1 MTLLRPSLALLP
13 LLVAL
18 SACRRADR
26 SPPRPGTRE
35 ARTPASGASPA
46 GPVVVD
52 LLESFTRASIDT
64 DGPVVDLGEPQAAA
78 FLYGVAPLRNET
90 LQGDSWAD
98 IGARL
103 SLRVPIDQGHSGDD
117 DPLDPPGFIRFR
129 VRRANSRSVAVIV
142 DGLLV
147 RTAALPANQAVGVVS
162 VAIPRDRFTRTP
174 TEVELRFTTSRLKPG
189 MTPRAS
195 LEVDWVHLARSD
207 AAPTV
212 VSGLLSDV
220 TLEGPPRRALTF
232 HPPTALGITRVLPPD
247 ATFRVALGAEC
258 PRGASRAPP
267 PLAARVRVELDG
279 EAALERTFQI
289 APNRAWTEGSLDL
302 SRFAGRPARITV
314 QAQEGAEIRLA
325 AAAPRLEFTRATVPH
340 APAPT
345 HVVLVVVRGLRP
357 DRLWPQLSPRLTH
370 GGFARLLREGSHALV
385 TAPGP
390 RPWSALM
397 SATSGLPVDVHRV
410 FEHTDLLSDE
420 APTLTSEMAA
430 RGVSVSCF
438 SEDPL
443 WLGSGADRGCASRWS
458 CATHPGQ
465 CRADAVLAAAA
476 EELTRSHASQ
486 GLTLVVSRGGAFPLD
501 PSAEHIAAIDPTP
514 YEGTLTPA
522 QTVAL
527 AERGHRGDVRLD
539 PRDQDR
545 LNLLYDASLRSVD
558 QGLALLLDRIT
569 EAHLDDRVMV
579 VVVGDRGVPLGEQ
592 RAVWEGPMSQR
603 EVNTTAM
610 LWRGPGVPA
619 GQLLGAALGVVD
631 GAATA
636 LAAFDIETPAEME
649 GRSVR
654 DPDVLH
660 DRALTVE
667 GDARGALGLRFGA
680 LLALPRPMALGGG
693 LSLRSV
699 DDPSG
704 DDLASSQPIARALA
718 WQSLA
723 LASPA
728 AGRRVFRAPTRVI
741 AP

>member
-1 MTLLRPSLALLP
+1 LTLPRLSTLLLP

-18 SACRRADR
+18 GGCRRTERAR
-26 SPPRPGTRE
+26 VLPGSRE
-35 ARTPASGASPA
+35 ARVPVPEAAA
-46 GPVVVD
+46 GPVVLD

-78 FLYGVAPLRNET
+78 FIYGAAPLRNET

-103 SLRVPIDQGHSGDD
+103 ALRVPIDHGGGGDD
-117 DPLDPPGFIRFR
+117 EPIDPPGFIRFR

-147 RTAALPANQAVGVVS
+147 RSAALPSNGAVGVVNL
-162 VAIPRDRFTRTP
+162 AIPRDRFTRTP

-189 MTPRAS
+189 MTPRAA

-212 VSGLLSDV
+212 VGGLLSDV
-220 TLEGPPRRALTF
+220 TLGGPPRRALTF
-232 HPPTALGITRVLPPD
+232 HPPTALGITRVLPPG
-247 ATFRVALGAEC
+247 ATFRAALGAEC
-258 PRGASRAPP
+258 PRGSSRPPP
-267 PLAARVRVELDG
+267 PLVARVRVELDG
-279 EAALERTFQI
+279 EAPLERRFEI
-289 APNRAWTEGSLDL
+289 APNRGWTEVSLDL
-302 SRFAGRPARITV
+302 ARFAGRPARITLH
-314 QAQEGAEIRLA
+314 ALEGPESRLA
-325 AAAPRLEFTRATVPH
+325 VAAPRLEFARAA
-340 APAPT
+340 APRAAPPA

-390 RPWSALM
+390 RPWAALM
-397 SATSGLPVDVHRV
+397 SATAGLPVDVHRV

-430 RGVSVSCF
+430 RGVAVSCF

-443 WLGSGADRGCASRWS
+443 WFGSGADRGCASRWS
-458 CATHPGQ
+458 CAAHPGA
-465 CRADAVLAAAA
+465 CRADASLAAAA
-476 EELTRSHASQ
+476 EELTRSRSTQ
-486 GLTLVVSRGGAFPLD
+486 GFTLVVSRGGAFPLD
-501 PSAEHIAAIDPTP
+501 PSAEHITAIDPAP
-514 YEGTLTPA
+514 YEGTMTPA

-558 QGLALLLDRIT
+558 QGLAILLDRIA
-569 EAHLDDRVMV
+569 EAHLDDRVLV

-592 RAVWEGPMSQR
+592 RAVWEGPMSLR
-603 EVNTTAM
+603 EASTTAM

-631 GAATA
+631 GAATS
-636 LAAFDIETPAEME
+636 LAAFDIESPAEME

-654 DPDVLH
+654 APDSLH

-667 GDARGALGLRFGA
+667 GDARGGLGLRFGG
-680 LLALPRPMALGGG
+680 LLALPRPMVLGGG

-704 DDLASSQPIARALA
+704 DDLASAQPIARALA

-723 LASPA
+723 LSSPA

>member
-1 MTLLRPSLALLP
+1 MTLSPSSTALLP
-13 LLVAL
+13 LLLAL
-18 SACRRADR
+18 GACRRDAQ

-35 ARTPASGASPA
+35 GRPPASAAAPA
-46 GPVVVD
+46 GPMVLD

-78 FLYGVAPLRNET
+78 FIYGAAPLRNET

-98 IGARL
+98 ISARL
-103 SLRVPIDQGHSGDD
+103 SLRVPIDQGGGDD

-147 RTAALPANQAVGVVS
+147 RTAALPANNAAGVVS

-174 TEVELRFTTSRLKPG
+174 TEVELRFSTSRLKPG
-189 MTPRAS
+189 MTPRAA
-195 LEVDWVHLARSD
+195 LEVDWVHLARTD
-207 AAPTV
+207 ASPTV
-212 VSGLLSDV
+212 VAGLLSDV
-220 TLEGPPRRALTF
+220 SLAGPPRRALTF
-232 HPPTALGITRVLPPD
+232 HPPTALGLTRVLPPG
-247 ATFRVALGAEC
+247 ATFRLALGAEC
-258 PRGASRAPP
+258 PRGSSRPPP
-267 PLAARVRVELDG
+267 PLVARVRVELDG
-279 EAALERTFQI
+279 EAPLERRFEI

-314 QAQEGAEIRLA
+314 QAVEGAEARLA
-325 AAAPRLEFTRATVPH
+325 VASPRLEFPRTAAPRAA
-340 APAPT
+340 APA
-345 HVVLVVVRGLRP
+345 HVVMVVVRGLRA

-370 GGFARLLREGSHALV
+370 GGFARLLREGSHAAV
-385 TAPGP
+385 TSPGP
-390 RPWSALM
+390 RPWSAVM

-410 FEHTDLLSDE
+410 FEPTDLLSDE
-420 APTLTSEMAA
+420 APTLTSELAA
-430 RGVSVSCF
+430 RGVAVACF

-443 WLGSGADRGCASRWS
+443 WFGSGADRGCATRWS
-458 CATHPGQ
+458 CADHPGP
-465 CRADAVLAAAA
+465 CRADVSLSAVAD
-476 EELTRSHASQ
+476 ELTRSRSTQ
-486 GLTLVVSRGGAFPLD
+486 RFSLVVSRGGAFPLD
-501 PSAEHIAAIDPTP
+501 PSTEHITAIDPTP

-539 PRDQDR
+539 PRDQER

-558 QGLALLLDRIT
+558 EGLAQLLERID
-569 EAHLDDRVMV
+569 EAHLTDRVMV

-592 RAVWEGPMSQR
+592 RSVWEGPMSQR

-619 GQLLGAALGVVD
+619 GALLGEALGVVD

-654 DPDVLH
+654 DVDSLH
-660 DRALTVE
+660 HRALTVE
-667 GDARGALGLRFGA
+667 GDARGGLGLRFGA
-680 LLALPRPMALGGG
+680 LLALPRPMSLGGG

-699 DDPSG
+699 DDPDG
-704 DDLASSQPIARALA
+704 EDLASSRPIARALA

-723 LASPA
+723 LSSPA